1 MLGHV
6 GKTKKSRWG
15 AGTGADLFKRR
26 TPYPT
31 GKPADLP
38 AVADDA
44 PKEVKKKGS
53 KNGHKKR
60 QKKKDPKQT

>member
-1 MLGHV
+1 MLGKV

-15 AGTGADLFKRR
+15 ADTGADLFKRR
-26 TPYPT
+26 TPYPKE
-31 GKPADLP
+31 KPADLP

-53 KNGHKKR
+53 KNGYKKR
-60 QKKKDPKQT
+60 PKKKNTE